1 MNITFIIKLK
11 SIIVNAYLKKIIS
24 FEHELEEMFEA
35 PGSPYLYN
43 PILSALMEN
52 GLQED

>member
-11 SIIVNAYLKKIIS
+11 SIIVNAYLKKLFHLSMNWKRCLKRQDLRICIIRYS
-24 FEHELEEMFEA
+24 L
-35 PGSPYLYN
+35 
-43 PILSALMEN
+43 ALMEN